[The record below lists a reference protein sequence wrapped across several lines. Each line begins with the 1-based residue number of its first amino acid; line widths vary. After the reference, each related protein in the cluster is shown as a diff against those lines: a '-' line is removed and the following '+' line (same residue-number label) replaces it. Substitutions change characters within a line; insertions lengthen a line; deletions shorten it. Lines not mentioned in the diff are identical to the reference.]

1 MKYLPFLTGKYS
13 TAPGLISI
21 EKNPVPSEKFIFQL
35 DDTYYSYIDNKSN
48 CRKEDIYKYYCVAQ
62 LLPSTISSVNKYI
75 VQQLCKEY
83 PHIFIFKEE
92 GDNFSLQNTLLKET
106 LLWKND
112 WIDIE
117 NKKYQSLFDALCC
130 QVQEDLAVVQ
140 INGEDNYLTAIH
152 LCSPNHW
159 SPTEKCGQNFEAIH
173 VPVPGMD
180 KTMQQHPKMLSA
192 IIQKGPFTRF
202 AWGIAT
208 DERLNHHPTPP
219 AGVDNDYWNGRLKG
233 DGSTKFYIRTERQ
246 NLVGF
251 AEENAFLFT
260 IRTYFYD
267 IDELDKTEKDLLWE
281 AIETMPHESKLYKGV
296 DKMEEELRK
305 KMFSNGSTPT

>member
-13 TAPGLISI
+13 TSPGLIAI
-21 EKNPVPSEKFIFQL
+21 DKNPVASEKLIFQV
-35 DDTYYSYIDNKSN
+35 DDQYNNYIENKTT
-48 CRKEDIYKYYCVAQ
+48 CRKEDIYKYYCISR
-62 LLPSTISSVNKYI
+62 LSDSTITAVNKYI
-75 VQQLCKEY
+75 AYQLSKEY
-83 PHIFIFKEE
+83 PQIFTLKDDRNVFSLHNSLLNETIQWKDDWANTE
-92 GDNFSLQNTLLKET
+92 GD
-106 LLWKND
+106 
-112 WIDIE
+112 
-117 NKKYQSLFDALCC
+117 KYVSLFDALCC
-130 QVQEDLAVVQ
+130 YVQEDVAIVQ
-140 INGEDNYLTAIH
+140 LQDDENWLTAIH

-202 AWGIAT
+202 AWGIST
-208 DERLNHHPTPP
+208 DNRLNHHPSPP
-219 AGVDNDYWNGRLKG
+219 PGIDSSYWNGRLEG
-233 DGSTKFYIRTERQ
+233 NDSTKFYVRTERQ

-267 IDELDKTEKDLLWE
+267 IDVLDTNEKVLLWE
-281 AIETMPHESKLYKGV
+281 AIETMPKESKQYKGV
-296 DKMEEELRK
+296 DKMENELK
-305 KMFSNGSTPT
+305 KKLLIK